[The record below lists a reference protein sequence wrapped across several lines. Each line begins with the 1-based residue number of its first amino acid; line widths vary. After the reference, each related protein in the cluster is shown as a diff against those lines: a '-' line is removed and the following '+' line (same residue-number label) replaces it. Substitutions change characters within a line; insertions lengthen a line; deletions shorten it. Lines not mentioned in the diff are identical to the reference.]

1 MNKKILTVFLI
12 SVVGMFASVAQ
23 SQNGI
28 STYMNQNDM
37 NDTFHKAAVLQRC
50 SGLTLAYGAYLPVDM
65 QDQKQLYGVYSQD
78 LAVEAGVVLI
88 QRGQE
93 TASSVMENVKE
104 SMLYYK
110 DVYYEKI
117 KKTQR
122 DTGSIFAGEVGSDLK
137 LCGSIYQQIKK

>member
-1 MNKKILTVFLI
+1 MK
-12 SVVGMFASVAQ
+12 
-23 SQNGI
+23 
-28 STYMNQNDM
+28 
-37 NDTFHKAAVLQRC
+37 
-50 SGLTLAYGAYLPVDM
+50 
-65 QDQKQLYGVYSQD
+65 DQKQLYGVYSQD